1 MSAKS
6 LLIIFGLL
14 LAISDLTYGH
24 ARCHPNPCGPRTSQT
39 SKRLMVSAKCT
50 LLRLG
55 GGARVVSSFIYRAH
69 FMIRSSFILNSFS
82 F

>member
-14 LAISDLTYGH
+14 LAISDLTYGQRV
-24 ARCHPNPCGPRTSQT
+24 RCQPTPCGPRTG
-39 SKRLMVSAKCT
+39 KRLIMVSAKCT

-55 GGARVVSSFIYRAH
+55 GGARAFSRARALY
-69 FMIRSSFILNSFS
+69 IELIS
-82 F
+82 